1 MASGG
6 IKVKLGSVS
15 SQASS
20 TSSAVSKLNDKFREL
35 RNTVD
40 DVTDSNGLEGKAY
53 RSARTFIKSVI
64 NPAITGVITAGD
76 QLRDGVKKLHSEYTM
91 RVDDRSWSVKELD
104 EKIRHYQSM
113 GRKIDHE
120 ISKVSGPGAQS
131 AINSL
136 QSQQYE
142 NNSSLEKYERIKDH
156 LIEFSGES
164 TRFFT
169 GLTGTLADINAAAQQ
184 LQSKNITD
192 PSCTVM
198 KTPSSKDL
206 KWARDVEK
214 RHRDFIANGILAKGL
229 NKTERWMD
237 RFESGEGKL
246 ITAAGNGVGR
256 IAEHSAYLG
265 EHLGSASAFLKRLG
279 GGIGEFMEDGGKVAL
294 KRLGAVLM
302 FAEDMHDG
310 EGLKKSLERTALK
323 VVADGVADFALET
336 AFSMTDFFDGPTG
349 TIVGMCISDKIDGK
363 INDAID
369 KYVG

>member
-1 MASGG
+1 
-6 IKVKLGSVS
+6 
-15 SQASS
+15 
-20 TSSAVSKLNDKFREL
+20 
-35 RNTVD
+35 
-40 DVTDSNGLEGKAY
+40 
-53 RSARTFIKSVI
+53 
-64 NPAITGVITAGD
+64 
-76 QLRDGVKKLHSEYTM
+76 
-91 RVDDRSWSVKELD
+91 
-104 EKIRHYQSM
+104 M

-120 ISKVSGPGAQS
+120 ISKVSGPGAQN

-142 NNSSLEKYERIKDH
+142 NNSSLEKYERIKEH

-192 PSCTVM
+192 PGCTVM

-214 RHRDFIANGILAKGL
+214 RHREFIANGILAKGL
-229 NKTERWMD
+229 NKTEKWMD

-246 ITAAGNGVGR
+246 IAYAGNGVGK

-265 EHLGSASAFLKRLG
+265 EHLGSASTFLKRLG
-279 GGIGEFMEDGGKVAL
+279 GGIDEFMEDGGKVAL

-323 VVADGVADFALET
+323 VVADSAVDLVLEGFGT
-336 AFSMTDFFDGPTG
+336 ATDAFDGPVG
-349 TIVGMCISDKIDGK
+349 TMLGMELSIKADDY
-363 INDAID
+363 INDKID

>member
-1 MASGG
+1 M
-6 IKVKLGSVS
+6 
-15 SQASS
+15 
-20 TSSAVSKLNDKFREL
+20 T
-35 RNTVD
+35 
-40 DVTDSNGLEGKAY
+40 
-53 RSARTFIKSVI
+53 
-64 NPAITGVITAGD
+64 
-76 QLRDGVKKLHSEYTM
+76 
-91 RVDDRSWSVKELD
+91 
-104 EKIRHYQSM
+104 
-113 GRKIDHE
+113 
-120 ISKVSGPGAQS
+120 GPGDGPAT
-131 AINSL
+131 NSL
-136 QSQQYE
+136 ETQISQ
-142 NNSSLEKYERIKDH
+142 NSYCLEKCERIKEH

-169 GLTGTLADINAAAQQ
+169 GLTGTFADINAAAQQ

-246 ITAAGNGVGR
+246 IAYAGNGVGK

-265 EHLGSASAFLKRLG
+265 EHLGSVSMFLKRLG

-323 VVADGVADFALET
+323 VAADSVVDLVLEGFGT
-336 AFSMTDFFDGPTG
+336 ATDAFDGPLG
-349 TIVGMCISDKIDGK
+349 TVLGIGLSVKADDY
-363 INDAID
+363 INGEID
-369 KYVG
+369 KFVG